1 MPEMH
6 FRVKWPSGHEEDC
19 YSPSYI
25 VEEHLDEGAQYDVQ
39 EFVSRVRTALSI
51 ASERVLARYGFEC
64 TSAIDQ
70 LRAVEETAAALPPA
84 ERAGKVAVVSFTKH
98 PPRDARAK
106 KPEHFSVIVVGGGQA
121 GLSMSYLLKQRGV
134 SHVVL
139 EGKRIAS
146 AWRDER
152 WDAFCLVTPNW
163 QCRLPGHPYAGDD
176 PQGFM
181 GKDAIVAYVE
191 SYAARFELPVREG
204 VWVKSVTQAEARL
217 GFDVETSAGRMTAEQ
232 IVVATGGY
240 HRPRVPAYAAQLA
253 LKQLHSSEYRN
264 ADALPQ
270 GEVLVVGTG
279 QSGCQIAEDLHLVG
293 RKVHLAVGSA
303 PRCARRHRGRDVTA
317 WLEDMGHYELPIDQQ
332 KNPEEL
338 RERANHYVT
347 GRAGG
352 HDLDLRRFALD
363 GMKLYGPAVD
373 FQGGKL
379 RFAPKLREH
388 LDHADDV
395 YRSINRSID
404 SFIAQRGIE
413 APPEPEY
420 VAVWEPAQEPTELE
434 LATSGIS
441 TVIWATGFHTDF
453 SWLKLPVFDE
463 RGRVLHHRGVTGTP
477 GLFFLGLPWLHTW
490 GSGRFSG
497 VKTDAEHLL
506 AQICQPSVDSLA
518 NVVAASAPP

>member
-6 FRVKWPSGHEEDC
+6 FRVKWPSGHTEDC

-25 VEEHLDEGAQYDVQ
+25 VEEHLNEGADYDVDD
-39 EFVSRVRTALSI
+39 FVSRVRAALSI
-51 ASERVLARYGFEC
+51 ASERVFARYGFEC
-64 TSAIDQ
+64 SSAIDQ
-70 LRAVEETAAALPPA
+70 LRAVEATAAALEPA
-84 ERAGKVAVVSFTKH
+84 ERAGKVSVLSFTKH

-121 GLSMSYLLKQRGV
+121 GLSMSYLLKQRGI

-181 GKDAIVAYVE
+181 GKDDIVAYVE
-191 SYAARFELPVREG
+191 SYAARYQLPVREG
-204 VWVKSVTQAEARL
+204 VWVKSVTRAENQA

-232 IVVATGGY
+232 VVVATGGY
-240 HRPRVPAYAAQLA
+240 HRPRLPSYAPELG
-253 LKQLHSSEYRN
+253 LTQLHSSEYRN
-264 ADALPQ
+264 AAALPP

-317 WLEDMGHYELPIDQQ
+317 WLEDMGHYDLPIDQQ

-352 HDLDLRRFALD
+352 HDLDLRRFALE
-363 GMKLYGPAVD
+363 GMKLYGPAVGFD
-373 FQGGKL
+373 AGKL

-404 SFIAQRGIE
+404 AFISQRRID
-413 APPEPEY
+413 APPQAEY
-420 VAVWEPAQEPTELE
+420 VAVWEPAEEPAELD
-434 LATSGIS
+434 LAASGIRA
-441 TVIWATGFHTDF
+441 VIWATGFHTDF
-453 SWLKLPVFDE
+453 SWVKLPVFDE
-463 RGRVLHHRGVTGTP
+463 RGRVEHYRGVTGTP

-506 AQICQPSVDSLA
+506 AQICQPRTGALTSALA
-518 NVVAASAPP
+518 TSAAP

>member
-6 FRVKWPSGHEEDC
+6 FHVKWPNGHEQNC

-25 VEEHLDEGAQYDVQ
+25 IEEHLNEGAEYEVAD
-39 EFVSRVRTALSI
+39 FVARVRAALNI

-64 TSAIDQ
+64 SSAIDQ
-70 LRAVEETAAALPPA
+70 LRAVEETAAALEPGQ
-84 ERAGKVAVVSFTKH
+84 RAGKVAVLRFTKH

-121 GLSMSYLLKQRGV
+121 GLSMSYLLQQRGI

-163 QCRLPGHPYAGDD
+163 QCRLPGHPYTGND

-191 SYAARFELPVREG
+191 SYARRFQLPVREG
-204 VWVKSVTQAEARL
+204 VWVKAVTPASAGA
-217 GFDVETSAGRMTAEQ
+217 GFDVETSAGRMTADQ
-232 IVVATGGY
+232 VVVATGGY
-240 HRPRVPAYAAQLA
+240 HRPRIPGYAAQLSV
-253 LKQLHSSEYRN
+253 KQLHSSEYRN
-264 ADALPQ
+264 ADALPP

-303 PRCARRHRGRDVTA
+303 PRCARRHRGKDVTE
-317 WLEDMGHYELPIDQQ
+317 WLENMGHYDLPIDQQ

-352 HDLDLRRFALD
+352 HDLDLRRFALE
-363 GMKLYGPAVD
+363 GMKLYGPALD
-373 FQGGKL
+373 YEAGKL
-379 RFAPKLREH
+379 RFAPKLRQH

-404 SFIAQRGIE
+404 SFIAQAGID

-420 VAVWEPAQEPTELE
+420 VAVWEPEQETVELD
-434 LATSGIS
+434 LARNQIS

-453 SWLKLPVFDE
+453 SWVKLPVFDE
-463 RGRVLHHRGVTGTP
+463 RGKVEHHRGITSTP

-506 AQICQPSVDSLA
+506 EQICQPVVSSLVEA
-518 NVVAASAPP
+518 RSLSATL